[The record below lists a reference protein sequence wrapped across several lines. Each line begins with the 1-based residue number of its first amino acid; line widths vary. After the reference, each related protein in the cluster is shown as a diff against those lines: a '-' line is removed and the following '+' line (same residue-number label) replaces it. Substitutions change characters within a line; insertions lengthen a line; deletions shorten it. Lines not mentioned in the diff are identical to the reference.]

1 VPRPCSMVH
10 MLPHRQAW
18 HRRTISSRLRCAR
31 SRCCVWPPPHRGD
44 TPHRS
49 DTALCSAC
57 CPRRPPPAPTISC
70 RSATRGSAIVPA
82 TAYPVNNARTH
93 MPPRPPACGAA
104 GSLPARLAT
113 GRGHSRQR
121 APWPAMAHGLLRKS
135 HAEPLLA
142 SCGGRPA
149 HPQCRLADP
158 GNGLDACAR
167 LSCTAFRLTS
177 TCRCSSTALSL
188 HHSASRSA
196 SRRSLSPTGGHR
208 CVATMLAA
216 HVKLCRDS

>member
-1 VPRPCSMVH
+1 MALAAPAVPRPCSMVH

-57 CPRRPPPAPTISC
+57 CPRRPPPAPTIS
-70 RSATRGSAIVPA
+70 RLWGGRKS
-82 TAYPVNNARTH
+82 ART
-93 MPPRPPACGAA
+93 PCDRPRTFSA
-104 GSLPARLAT
+104 
-113 GRGHSRQR
+113 
-121 APWPAMAHGLLRKS
+121 
-135 HAEPLLA
+135 
-142 SCGGRPA
+142 
-149 HPQCRLADP
+149 
-158 GNGLDACAR
+158 ACA
-167 LSCTAFRLTS
+167 LAS

-196 SRRSLSPTGGHR
+196 SRRSLAFKTAAWAACSSRISASIASSLCAASDEHSPVLLPNPPEAAEGLLCVTLELPSGCGAEFRPTSER
-208 CVATMLAA
+208 CKSVRRHAI
-216 HVKLCRDS
+216 

>member
-1 VPRPCSMVH
+1 MALAAPAVPRPCSMVH

-121 APWPAMAHGLLRKS
+121 APWPPPAAAQVQRYLCTTRPPEAHRAAPWPSRQRPGQ
-135 HAEPLLA
+135 LA
-142 SCGGRPA
+142 ARGSPR
-149 HPQCRLADP
+149 RLHR
-158 GNGLDACAR
+158 ACAR
-167 LSCTAFRLTS
+167 PPTS
-177 TCRCSSTALSL
+177 TRRCCCPTLPRRQRVC
-188 HHSASRSA
+188 SA
-196 SRRSLSPTGGHR
+196 
-208 CVATMLAA
+208 
-216 HVKLCRDS
+216 